1 MSKLYSTKPTSNN
14 KDMERAAWEPS
25 EQLAIGKVVI
35 VILIVIPLIGIFVL
49 HLQLLLVLL
58 LVVLACIFT
67 AFVMKN
73 AHNKAFE
80 RYWSYWQEQDGKTKD
95 KK

>member
-1 MSKLYSTKPTSNN
+1 MSKLYSTKPTSND

-35 VILIVIPLIGIFVL
+35 AIVIVIPLVLIFVL
-49 HLQLLLVLL
+49 RQHWLLALILVPVTIAFA
-58 LVVLACIFT
+58 VV
-67 AFVMKN
+67 VMKN

-80 RYWSYWQEQDGKTKD
+80 KYWSYWQGQNKD